1 MWFTTRCSLFLYLF
15 LSILFPINPT
25 NLKNLSE
32 KHDQTSINLT
42 NVFDH
47 GLTILPSIFLFLIYL
62 FIRLNVSVY
71 ILMIYKWFKIRAWFA
86 FWLNIKEIQPSKY
99 IVKNRNPIFLDS
111 VLFLKFHSSRCVW
124 NNIYKSYCLCITYFI
139 FHSLW
144 SFINAPWKRLGSMW
158 LVWLI
163 SAFWLLFSLKG
174 WGFSELFW
182 V

>member
-1 MWFTTRCSLFLYLF
+1 MWFTTRYSFFLYLF

-42 NVFDH
+42 SVFDH
-47 GLTILPSIFLFLIYL
+47 GRTISLSIFLLLIYL
-62 FIRLNVSVY
+62 FICLNLSVY
-71 ILMIYKWFKIRAWFA
+71 ILMICKWFKIRARFA
-86 FWLNIKEIQPSKY
+86 FWFNIKETQSSKY
-99 IVKNRNPIFLDS
+99 IVKNCNAIFLDS
-111 VLFLKFHSSRCVW
+111 VLFFKFHSSRYVW
-124 NNIYKSYCLCITYFI
+124 NNIYKSYCLCIIYFI

-144 SFINAPWKRLGSMW
+144 SFINVPWKRLGSMW

-163 SAFWLLFSLKG
+163 SAFWPLFSLKG